1 MTLATVKAR
10 SKLAVDIEE
19 KQILK
24 NAQKLFEAEVAL
36 KKKVKELQEALDLKV
51 FTKYPTLTDDEVKDL
66 VVQDKWFAT
75 LNSSIE
81 AEIERVTQQLANRV
95 KELNE
100 RYAEPLPQIT
110 QNVEALSLKVAEHL
124 KAMGLEW

>member
-1 MTLATVKAR
+1 M
-10 SKLAVDIEE
+10 
-19 KQILK
+19 
-24 NAQKLFEAEVAL
+24 FEAETAL

-51 FTKYPTLTDDEVKDL
+51 FNKYPALNEDEVKDL
-66 VVQDKWFAT
+66 VVQHKWFAT

-95 KELNE
+95 RELNE

>member
-10 SKLAVDIEE
+10 LKLAVNAEE
-19 KQILK
+19 KQVLK
-24 NAQKLFEAEVAL
+24 NAQKLFEAEAAL

-51 FTKYPTLTDDEVKDL
+51 FTKYPTLTDDEVKEL

-75 LNSSIE
+75 LNSSVE

-100 RYAEPLPQIT
+100 RYAESLPQIT
-110 QNVEALSLKVAEHL
+110 QNVEALSLKVVEHL
-124 KAMGLEW
+124 KAMGLE